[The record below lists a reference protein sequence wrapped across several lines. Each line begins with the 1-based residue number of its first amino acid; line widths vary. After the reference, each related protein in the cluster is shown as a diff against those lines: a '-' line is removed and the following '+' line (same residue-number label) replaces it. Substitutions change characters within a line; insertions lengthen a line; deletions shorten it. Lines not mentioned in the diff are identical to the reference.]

1 MNDAQPTALLTA
13 GVEYDRLYDDFA
25 WEVPAQ
31 FNIAVV
37 CCDRWAE
44 DPERLA
50 MIEVHDDGS
59 AREITFLELK
69 LGANRLANSLIAHGV
84 QHGDRVGV
92 LLPQRHETALAHLA
106 CFKLGAIA
114 VPLFSLFGPEA
125 LHHRLADC
133 GMRASGS
140 DARGMATLDEIF
152 FQVTALTAIYI
163 VDAAPGAGR
172 PTADALDFH
181 AELAAASD
189 AFVTRDTRADDPALI
204 IYTSG
209 TTGSPKGAVHGHR
222 VLLGHLPGVEM
233 SHDLLPQPGDRFWTP
248 ADWAWIG
255 GLLDVLLPSLYHAV
269 PIVAHRML
277 KFSPEAAFALIER
290 HRVRNLFLPPTALKL
305 MRRVEHPQ
313 RRWRLDVRSVASG
326 GESLGEA
333 LLAWGR
339 ETFGVTINE
348 FYGQTECNMVL
359 SACASLDV
367 HRPGAIGKAVPG
379 HELAIVDAKG
389 QRLADGET
397 GHIAVRSPDPVMF
410 LHYWQKP
417 EATAAKFAGEWLLTG
432 DMGFRDAEGYFTFL
446 SRDDDVITSA
456 GYRIGPAPIEN
467 CLLGHPAVRMAAV
480 VGKPDEL
487 RTEVVAAY
495 VVLAEGWDASQAL
508 VETLQQHVRSRLAAH
523 EYPREIHFVDEFP
536 MTATGKIVRKALRTL
551 DRDETP

>member
-1 MNDAQPTALLTA
+1 MNDAHPSALLTA
-13 GVEYDRLYDDFA
+13 GLDYDRLHATFA
-25 WEVPAQ
+25 WEVPAR
-31 FNIAVV
+31 FNIASV

-44 DPERLA
+44 NPKRLA
-50 MIEVHDDGS
+50 MIEIGDDGS
-59 AREITFLELK
+59 TREVTFAELQR
-69 LGANRLANSLIAHGV
+69 GANRLANSLVAQGI
-84 QHGDRVGV
+84 QPGDRVGV

-125 LHHRLADC
+125 LNHRLADC
-133 GMRASGS
+133 GMRAIVS
-140 DARGMATLDEIF
+140 DARGLATLDEIRH
-152 FQVTALTAIYI
+152 QLPALQAIYT
-163 VDAAPGAGR
+163 VDAVPEPGRA
-172 PTADALDFH
+172 TADALDFH
-181 AELAAASD
+181 AELAAASEV
-189 AFVTRDTRADDPALI
+189 FVTRDTHPDEPALI

-222 VLLGHLPGVEM
+222 VLLGHLPGVEI
-233 SHDLLPQPGDRFWTP
+233 SHNLLPQPGDRLWTP

-255 GLLDVLLPSLYHAV
+255 GLLDVLLPALYHAV

-305 MRRVEHPQ
+305 MRRVEQPQ

-333 LLAWGR
+333 LLAWGQ
-339 ETFGVTINE
+339 ETFGLTINE

-359 SACASLDV
+359 SACAALGV

-379 HELAIVDAKG
+379 HELAIVDAEG
-389 QRLADGET
+389 ERLADGET
-397 GHIAVRSPDPVMF
+397 GHIAVRAPDPVMF

-432 DMGFRDAEGYFTFL
+432 DMGRRDAEGYFTFL

-487 RTEVVAAY
+487 RTEIVAAY
-495 VVLAEGWDASQAL
+495 VVLADGWDASPAL